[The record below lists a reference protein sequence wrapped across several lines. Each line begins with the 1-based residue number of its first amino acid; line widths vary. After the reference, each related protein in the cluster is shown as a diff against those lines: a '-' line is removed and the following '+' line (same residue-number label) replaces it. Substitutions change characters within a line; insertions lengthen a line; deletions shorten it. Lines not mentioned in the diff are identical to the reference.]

1 MTSVSVEVDA
11 ELLDQARA
19 AIGGGSD
26 HEVVVHA
33 MESLITVVKASAAD
47 QE

>member
-1 MTSVSVEVDA
+1 MTRVSVKVDV

-19 AIGGGSD
+19 AMGGGSD
-26 HEVVVHA
+26 HEVVVQA
-33 MESLITVVKASAAD
+33 IESLIAVLKASAVD

>member
-1 MTSVSVEVDA
+1 MTSVSVEVDV

-26 HEVVVHA
+26 QEVVVHA
-33 MESLITVVKASAAD
+33 ITSLIAALKVGDVD

>member
-1 MTSVSVEVDA
+1 MTRVSVKVDV

-19 AIGGGSD
+19 AMGGGSD
-26 HEVVVHA
+26 HEVLVQA
-33 MESLITVVKASAAD
+33 IESLIAVLKVSVVD